1 MYFYKMSN
9 SNILADSCIK
19 KYLKKANDN
28 IEQMKENFANAVFSA
43 MASVLIG
50 IEMWDR
56 LDNFNIILR
65 VLIVLVA
72 LLVSYFIITVA
83 VIKLT
88 GVIEWMCRIKGEKKD
103 NETADDIIERFNTE
117 IMTEAVM
124 GISLSQQIINQPQT
138 PYKQN
143 LNQIYIYQCLY
154 YFNRMMED
162 TQIEMNRCDREF
174 FIKKVGQGRFSSMC
188 EAVLN
193 QLGELK
199 KAVEKQ
205 SFNNKTDINKKLDD
219 IITDLESWEDNGS
232 KSK

>member
-9 SNILADSCIK
+9 SNMLADSCIK

-28 IEQMKENFANAVFSA
+28 IEQMKGNFTNAVFSA
-43 MASVLIG
+43 MASVLVG

-56 LDNFNIILR
+56 LDNFNVILR
-65 VLIVLVA
+65 VLIVFIA
-72 LLVSYFIITVA
+72 LLVSYFTVTVV

-88 GVIEWMCRIKGEKKD
+88 DVIEWICRIKGGKKN
-103 NETADDIIERFNTE
+103 NETADDIRERFNTE
-117 IMTEAVM
+117 ILTEAIM

-138 PYKQN
+138 SYKQN

-154 YFNRMMED
+154 YFNRLVDD
-162 TQIEMNRCDREF
+162 TRIEMNRCDREF
-174 FIKKVGQGRFSSMC
+174 FIEKVGQERFRSMC

-205 SFNNKTDINKKLDD
+205 PFSNKTDINKQID
-219 IITDLESWEDNGS
+219 IIIKGFKKL
-232 KSK
+232 

>member
-9 SNILADSCIK
+9 SNILADSCIR

-28 IEQMKENFANAVFSA
+28 IEQMKGNFTNAVFSA

-56 LDNFNIILR
+56 LDNFNIVLR
-65 VLIVLVA
+65 GLIVFAA
-72 LLVSYFIITVA
+72 LLVSYFIITVV

-88 GVIEWMCRIKGEKKD
+88 DVIEWVCRINGEKKND
-103 NETADDIIERFNTE
+103 DTVDDIKERFNTE
-117 IMTEAVM
+117 ILTEAVM
-124 GISLSQQIINQPQT
+124 GISLSQQIINQPQS

-143 LNQIYIYQCLY
+143 LNRIYLYQCLY
-154 YFNRMMED
+154 YFNRLISD

-174 FIKKVGQGRFSSMC
+174 FIEAVGQERFSAMC
-188 EAVLN
+188 EAVIN
-193 QLGELK
+193 QLEELK

-205 SFNNKTDINKKLDD
+205 DFSNRTDIDRQLDMIIKVLVKL
-219 IITDLESWEDNGS
+219 
-232 KSK
+232 